1 LTHSGW
7 LECAAQHDK
16 LKCIGHFVDAFRG
29 GLSVIS
35 DTTTEVWWGNLVVRS
50 GKLGLCAC
58 YTPKLDSR
66 PTFPTI
72 MTSVLEIIPLGGI
85 GEFGMNCMALRYG
98 DEMII
103 LDAGMGF
110 PEETA
115 YGVDVSI
122 PNFEFLEP
130 YRDDIT
136 AIVLTHGHEDHLG
149 ALPYILKRFNVPVYC
164 SHFTAGLAESKLEEH
179 ELLGDVLLHRVEP
192 RDVVE
197 LGAFT
202 VEFIRVSHSL
212 VDCFSLAIKT
222 PVGTIIHTGDYKVD
236 ETPVIGEPID
246 LRSFR
251 RYGQDGV
258 LALLSDS
265 TNATVP
271 GRTPSERAVI
281 PAFEE
286 IFVEAK
292 GRIIVAAFASSIHRL
307 QIVMDVSQQF
317 NRRVC
322 VLGRSMQKNVEV
334 ADRLGYLDIPD
345 GLLVSLNQAKL
356 MSDAEVVFL
365 VTGSQGESRAALSQ
379 MATQSYKGLTI
390 DEGDTVVLS
399 ARIIPGNERLISRMI
414 GFIYK
419 RGANIIEEKRRLIH
433 VSGHASQEDIRILT
447 EAVRPRYVVPIH
459 GEYRMLFRHKEF
471 VKNHLGYAE
480 DDIILIENGDVLEL
494 DGERAAVIDKREV
507 GRTFI
512 DDSGFEEISSDLI
525 RERKQLAYEGTITL
539 AVTIRDDTGE
549 LLGDPRIVARGVRGL
564 SSNGLGSLGQS
575 SGDDGVAENDMLKGA
590 LLVVSAAL
598 AGASRQTL
606 EDDSLL
612 KEHLRVELKRFIQK
626 QTGSRPVIMPMIIRV

>member
-1 LTHSGW
+1 VS
-7 LECAAQHDK
+7 
-16 LKCIGHFVDAFRG
+16 
-29 GLSVIS
+29 
-35 DTTTEVWWGNLVVRS
+35 N
-50 GKLGLCAC
+50 
-58 YTPKLDSR
+58 
-66 PTFPTI
+66 
-72 MTSVLEIIPLGGI
+72 VLEIIPLGGI
-85 GEFGMNCMALRYG
+85 GEFGMNCMSVRYG

-115 YGVDVSI
+115 YGVDISI
-122 PNFEFLEP
+122 PNFDFLEE
-130 YRDDIT
+130 YRDNIV

-149 ALPYILKRFNVPVYC
+149 ALPFILKRFNVPVYC

-179 ELLGDVLLHRVEP
+179 DLMGDTLIHRVSP

-197 LGAFT
+197 IGPFS

-251 RYGQDGV
+251 RYGQEGV

-286 IFVEAK
+286 IFAEAA

-307 QIVMDVSQQF
+307 QIVLDIAQQF
-317 NRRVC
+317 DRKVC
-322 VLGRSMQKNVEV
+322 VLGRSMLKNVEI

-345 GLLVSLNQAKL
+345 GLLVPLNEAKQ
-356 MSDAEVVFL
+356 MRAHQIVFL

-379 MATQSYKGLTI
+379 MAVQSYKGMMI
-390 DEGDTVVLS
+390 EEGDTVVLS

-433 VSGHASQEDIRILT
+433 VSGHASQEDIRIMT
-447 EAVRPRYVVPIH
+447 EAVRPKFVVPIH

-471 VKNHLGYAE
+471 IKNHVGYKE
-480 DDIILIENGDVLEL
+480 EDIILIENGDVLEL
-494 DGERAAVIDKREV
+494 DGERAAVVNKREI

-512 DDSGFEEISSDLI
+512 DDTGFEQIERETV
-525 RERKQLAYEGTITL
+525 RERKQMAAEGIVTL
-539 AVTIRDDTGE
+539 IVTIDAETGE
-549 LLGDPRIVARGVRGL
+549 LQATPEIVVRGVQGFDG
-564 SSNGLGSLGQS
+564 NNGSLKDAQR
-575 SGDDGVAENDMLKGA
+575 VIE
-590 LLVVSAAL
+590 AAVT
-598 AGASRQTL
+598 GASRDMLADQT
-606 EDDSLL
+606 LL
-612 KEHLRVELKRFIQK
+612 KEHVRVELKRFIQK
-626 QTGSRPVIMPMIIRV
+626 LTGARPVIMPVVVQV

>member
-1 LTHSGW
+1 MS
-7 LECAAQHDK
+7 
-16 LKCIGHFVDAFRG
+16 
-29 GLSVIS
+29 
-35 DTTTEVWWGNLVVRS
+35 
-50 GKLGLCAC
+50 
-58 YTPKLDSR
+58 
-66 PTFPTI
+66 
-72 MTSVLEIIPLGGI
+72 SVLEIIPLGGI
-85 GEFGMNCMALRYG
+85 GEFGMNCMAVRYG
-98 DEMII
+98 DEMLI

-110 PEETA
+110 PEEAA
-115 YGVDVSI
+115 YGVDVCI
-122 PNFEFLEP
+122 PNFAFLEE

-136 AIVLTHGHEDHLG
+136 AIILTHGHEDHLG

-179 ELLGDVLLHRVEP
+179 ELLDNVLVHRVEP
-192 RDVVE
+192 RDVVDI
-197 LGAFT
+197 GAFS

-292 GRIIVAAFASSIHRL
+292 GRIVVAAFASSIHRL
-307 QIVMDVSQQF
+307 QIVLDIAQQF

-322 VLGRSMQKNVEV
+322 VLGRSMQKNVEI

-345 GLLVSLNQAKL
+345 GLLVSLNQAKQ
-356 MSDAEVVFL
+356 MSDDAIVFL

-379 MATQSYKGLTI
+379 MATQSYKGLMI

-419 RGANIIEEKRRLIH
+419 RGANIIEEKRRLVH
-433 VSGHASQEDIRILT
+433 VSGHASQEDIRIMT
-447 EAVRPRYVVPIH
+447 EAVRPKFVVPIH

-480 DDIILIENGDVLEL
+480 ENIILIENGDVLEL
-494 DGERAAVIDKREV
+494 DGERAVVIDKREI

-512 DDSGFEEISSDLI
+512 DDSGFEEIGSETV
-525 RERKQLAYEGTITL
+525 RERKQLAYEGT
-539 AVTIRDDTGE
+539 VTVVVTVDDETGE
-549 LLGDPRIVARGVRGL
+549 LVGEPKILARGVRGL
-564 SSNGLGSLGQS
+564 SSPNGFSPPIVDS
-575 SGDDGVAENDMLKGA
+575 VAQR
-590 LLVVSAAL
+590 VSANNHLIEDAKKVIE
-598 AGASRQTL
+598 AAITGASRQTL
-606 EDDSLL
+606 AEDTLL

-626 QTGSRPVIMPMIIRV
+626 QSGARPVITPVIVRV

>member
-1 LTHSGW
+1 MS
-7 LECAAQHDK
+7 
-16 LKCIGHFVDAFRG
+16 
-29 GLSVIS
+29 
-35 DTTTEVWWGNLVVRS
+35 
-50 GKLGLCAC
+50 
-58 YTPKLDSR
+58 
-66 PTFPTI
+66 
-72 MTSVLEIIPLGGI
+72 SVLEIIPLGGI
-85 GEFGMNCMALRYG
+85 GEFGMNCMAVRYG
-98 DEMII
+98 DEMLI

-115 YGVDVSI
+115 YGVDVCI
-122 PNFEFLEP
+122 PDFDFLEE

-149 ALPYILKRFNVPVYC
+149 ALPYILKKFNVPVYC

-179 ELLGDVLLHRVEP
+179 DLTGDTLIHRVAP
-192 RDVVE
+192 RDVVDI
-197 LGAFT
+197 GVFT

-251 RYGQDGV
+251 RYGQEGV

-286 IFVEAK
+286 IFAEAS

-307 QIVMDVSQQF
+307 QIVLDVAQQF
-317 NRRVC
+317 NRKVC

-334 ADRLGYLDIPD
+334 SDRLGYLDIPD
-345 GLLVSLNQAKL
+345 GLLVSLNEAKQML
-356 MSDAEVVFL
+356 DREIVFL
-365 VTGSQGESRAALSQ
+365 VTGSQGEARAALGQ

-390 DEGDTVVLS
+390 EEGDTVVLS

-419 RGANIIEEKRRLIH
+419 RGANIIEEKRRLVH
-433 VSGHASQEDIRILT
+433 VSGHASQEDIRIMT
-447 EAVRPRYVVPIH
+447 EAVKPKFVVPIH

-471 VKNHLGYAE
+471 IKNHLGYPE
-480 DDIILIENGDVLEL
+480 SNIILIENGDVLEL
-494 DGERAAVIDKREV
+494 DGERAAVVGRREI
-507 GRTFI
+507 GRTFV
-512 DDSGFEEISSDLI
+512 DETGFEEIDSETV
-525 RERKQLAYEGTITL
+525 RQRKQLAYEGVVTL
-539 AVTIRDDTGE
+539 MLVINAQTGE
-549 LLGDPRIVARGVRGL
+549 LQSPPEIIARGVRGFD
-564 SSNGLGSLGQS
+564 SENGL
-575 SGDDGVAENDMLKGA
+575 LKDA
-590 LLVVSAAL
+590 QRIVTAAI
-598 AGASRQTL
+598 AGASRETL
-606 EDDSLL
+606 LDESLL
-612 KEHLRVELKRFIQK
+612 KEHVRLELKRFIQK
-626 QTGSRPVIMPMIIRV
+626 ITGAKPVILPVISQVELGVRNH

>member
-1 LTHSGW
+1 MS
-7 LECAAQHDK
+7 
-16 LKCIGHFVDAFRG
+16 
-29 GLSVIS
+29 
-35 DTTTEVWWGNLVVRS
+35 
-50 GKLGLCAC
+50 
-58 YTPKLDSR
+58 
-66 PTFPTI
+66 
-72 MTSVLEIIPLGGI
+72 SVLEIIPLGGI
-85 GEFGMNCMALRYG
+85 GEFGMNCMAVRYG
-98 DEMII
+98 DEMLI

-115 YGVDVSI
+115 YGVDVCI
-122 PNFEFLEP
+122 PNFDFLEE
-130 YRDDIT
+130 YRDNIT

-149 ALPYILKRFNVPVYC
+149 ALPYVLRKFNVPVYC

-179 ELLGDVLLHRVEP
+179 NLIGDTLVHRVEP

-197 LGAFT
+197 IGVFS

-212 VDCFSLAIKT
+212 IDCFSLAIKT

-251 RYGQDGV
+251 RLGQEGV

-286 IFVEAK
+286 IFGEAE

-307 QIVMDVSQQF
+307 QIVFDIAQQF
-317 NRRVC
+317 NRKVC
-322 VLGRSMQKNVEV
+322 VLGRSMLKNVEI
-334 ADRLGYLDIPD
+334 ADRLGYLDVPD
-345 GLLVSLNQAKL
+345 GLLVHLNEAKQ
-356 MSDAEVVFL
+356 MKDHRIVFL

-379 MATQSYKGLTI
+379 MASQSYKGLMI

-414 GFIYK
+414 GMIYK
-419 RGANIIEEKRRLIH
+419 RGANIIEEKRRLVH
-433 VSGHASQEDIRILT
+433 VSGHASQEDIRIMT
-447 EAVRPRYVVPIH
+447 EAVRPKFVIPIH

-480 DDIILIENGDVLEL
+480 ENIILIENGDVLEL
-494 DGERAAVIDKREV
+494 DGERAEVVGKREI

-512 DDSGFEEISSDLI
+512 DDSGFEEIESVTI
-525 RERKQLAYEGTITL
+525 RERKKIAAEGMLTVV
-539 AVTIRDDTGE
+539 VTINEQTGE
-549 LLGDPRIVARGVRGL
+549 LQSPPEIVEQGVRGFDL
-564 SSNGLGSLGQS
+564 GNGMIKDAQR
-575 SGDDGVAENDMLKGA
+575 
-590 LLVVSAAL
+590 VVSAAI

-606 EDDSLL
+606 NDEGLL
-612 KEHLRVELKRFIQK
+612 KEHVRVELKRYIQK
-626 QTGSRPVIMPMIIRV
+626 LTGAKPVIMPVVVQV

>member
-1 LTHSGW
+1 M
-7 LECAAQHDK
+7 A
-16 LKCIGHFVDAFRG
+16 
-29 GLSVIS
+29 
-35 DTTTEVWWGNLVVRS
+35 
-50 GKLGLCAC
+50 
-58 YTPKLDSR
+58 
-66 PTFPTI
+66 
-72 MTSVLEIIPLGGI
+72 SVLEIIPLGGI
-85 GEFGMNCMALRYG
+85 GEFGMNCMAVRYG
-98 DEMII
+98 DEMLI

-110 PEETA
+110 PEETS

-122 PNFEFLEP
+122 PNFNFLDE

-149 ALPYILKRFNVPVYC
+149 ALPYLLKKFNVPVYC

-179 ELLGDVLLHRVEP
+179 DLLGNVLIHRVEP
-192 RDVVE
+192 RDVVDI
-197 LGAFT
+197 GVFS

-212 VDCFSLAIKT
+212 VDCFSLGIKS

-286 IFVEAK
+286 IFSEAK

-307 QIVMDVSQQF
+307 QIVLDVAQQF
-317 NRRVC
+317 NRHVC

-345 GLLVSLNQAKL
+345 GLLVSLNDAKL
-356 MSDAEVVFL
+356 MSDRDVVLL

-390 DEGDTVVLS
+390 EEGDTVVLS

-419 RGANIIEEKRRLIH
+419 RGANIIEEKRRLVH
-433 VSGHASQEDIRILT
+433 VSGHASQEDIRIMT
-447 EAVRPRYVVPIH
+447 EAVRPKFVVPIH

-480 DDIILIENGDVLEL
+480 ENIILIENGDVLEL
-494 DGERAAVIDKREV
+494 DGERAAVVDKREI

-512 DDSGFEEISSDLI
+512 DESGFEEIDSETV
-525 RERKQLAYEGTITL
+525 RERKQLAYEGT
-539 AVTIRDDTGE
+539 VTIVVTIDEASGE
-549 LLGDPRIVARGVRGL
+549 LQDEPRIVARGVRGFGA
-564 SSNGLGSLGQS
+564 NGFP
-575 SGDDGVAENDMLKGA
+575 DRPKVN
-590 LLVVSAAL
+590 LLPEAKRVVEASI

-606 EDDSLL
+606 GDETLL
-612 KEHLRVELKRFIQK
+612 KEHVRVELKRFIQK
-626 QTGSRPVIMPMIIRV
+626 QTGARPVILPVIVMV